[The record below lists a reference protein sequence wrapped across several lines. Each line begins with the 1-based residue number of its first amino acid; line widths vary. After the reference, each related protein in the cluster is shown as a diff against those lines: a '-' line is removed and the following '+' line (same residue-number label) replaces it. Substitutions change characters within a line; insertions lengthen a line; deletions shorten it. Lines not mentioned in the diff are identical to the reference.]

1 MAGRHRRSPDSRTA
15 STRTTSTR
23 TISRTV
29 ARTALA
35 PLGVASAAALAAAP
49 LAAAAPAQPAPAQPA
64 APGLGAPPC
73 EETAD
78 VCVDLSRKTAWLTDG
93 GRATSDPMPITS
105 GSPDDPTPTGTFAV
119 QRKERYH
126 VSKEFNDASM
136 PYSVFFDDE
145 GRAFH
150 SGSRASNS
158 HGCVRLDKDDA
169 QQLFAALEPGD
180 EVQIVR

>member
-1 MAGRHRRSPDSRTA
+1 MAGRHRRSPATSRALT
-15 STRTTSTR
+15 
-23 TISRTV
+23 
-29 ARTALA
+29 RTALV
-35 PLGVASAAALAAAP
+35 PLGVASAAAVVAAP
-49 LAAAAPAQPAPAQPA
+49 LASAAPAQPEPAAPS

-73 EETAD
+73 DDTAD
-78 VCVDLSRKTAWLTDG
+78 VCVDLSRKKLWLTDD
-93 GRATSDPMPITS
+93 GRATGDPMPITS

-136 PYSVFFDDE
+136 PYSIFFDDE

-158 HGCVRLDKDDA
+158 HGCVRLDTQDA
-169 QQLFAALEPGD
+169 KAVFAALEPGD
-180 EVQIVR
+180 EVQIVD

>member
-1 MAGRHRRSPDSRTA
+1 MAGRHRRSPDL
-15 STRTTSTR
+15 
-23 TISRTV
+23 RTV
-29 ARTALA
+29 SRTALA
-35 PLGVASAAALAAAP
+35 PLGIATMAVAAAAP
-49 LAAAAPAQPAPAQPA
+49 MAAAAPAQPAPAA
-64 APGLGAPPC
+64 GGLGAPPC

-78 VCVDLSRKTAWLTDG
+78 VCVDLSRKKAWLTDD

-105 GSPDDPTPTGTFAV
+105 GSPEDPTPTGTFAV

-126 VSKEFNDASM
+126 VSKEFDDASM
-136 PYSVFFDDE
+136 PYSVFFDEE

-169 QQLFAALEPGD
+169 KQLFAALEPGD

>member
-1 MAGRHRRSPDSRTA
+1 MAGRHRRATTTRRTA
-15 STRTTSTR
+15 VR
-23 TISRTV
+23 
-29 ARTALA
+29 AGLA
-35 PLGVASAAALAAAP
+35 PLGIASAAMLAVAP
-49 LAAAAPAQPAPAQPA
+49 MASAAPAQPAPTQPSA
-64 APGLGAPPC
+64 GGLGAPPC

-78 VCVDLSRKTAWLTDG
+78 VCVDLSRKKAWLTED
-93 GRATSDPMPITS
+93 GRAVGDPMPITS

-126 VSKEFNDASM
+126 VSKEFDDASM
-136 PYSVFFDDE
+136 PYSLFFDDE

-158 HGCVRLDKDDA
+158 HGCIRLDTQDA
-169 QQLFAALEPGD
+169 RTVFNALEPGD

>member
-1 MAGRHRRSPDSRTA
+1 MAGRHRRSPARRETPRPTTGRSV
-15 STRTTSTR
+15 TR
-23 TISRTV
+23 
-29 ARTALA
+29 AALA

-49 LAAAAPAQPAPAQPA
+49 LAAAAPGQPA

-73 EETAD
+73 EDTAD
-78 VCVDLSRKTAWLTDG
+78 VCVDLSRGTAWLTDD
-93 GRATSDPMPITS
+93 GRAASDPMPITS

-126 VSKEFNDASM
+126 VSKEFDDASM
-136 PYSVFFDDE
+136 PYSVFFDGE

-150 SGSRASNS
+150 AGSRASNS
-158 HGCVRLDKDDA
+158 HGCVRLDEDDA
-169 QQLFAALEPGD
+169 EQLFTALEPGD